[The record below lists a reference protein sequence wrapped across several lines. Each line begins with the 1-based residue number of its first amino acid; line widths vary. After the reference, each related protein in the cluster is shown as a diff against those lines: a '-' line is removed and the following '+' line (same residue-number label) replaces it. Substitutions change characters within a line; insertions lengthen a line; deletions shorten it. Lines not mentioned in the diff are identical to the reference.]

1 MNMADLCVTN
11 KDLKI
16 SHKQLVLVNGAPI
29 LRSPSLLWVITR
41 IFIARISGTNYTN

>member
-1 MNMADLCVTN
+1 MLTRVETILFDLCVTN

-29 LRSPSLLWVITR
+29 LRKPLFYFYQEW
-41 IFIARISGTNYTN
+41 